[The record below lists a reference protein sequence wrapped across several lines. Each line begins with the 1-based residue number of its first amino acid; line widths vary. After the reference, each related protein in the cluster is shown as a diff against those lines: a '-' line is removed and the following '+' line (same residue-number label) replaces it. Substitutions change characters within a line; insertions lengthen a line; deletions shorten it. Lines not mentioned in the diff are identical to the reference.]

1 MAVAAVTSAISAG
14 ALLAAR
20 RRRLAP
26 AVAATAAQMAL
37 TLVYWEQMARYFD
50 RHRELAEP
58 NARPA

>member
-37 TLVYWEQMARYFD
+37 VLVYWGTDGALFRS
-50 RHRELAEP
+50 P
-58 NARPA
+58 S